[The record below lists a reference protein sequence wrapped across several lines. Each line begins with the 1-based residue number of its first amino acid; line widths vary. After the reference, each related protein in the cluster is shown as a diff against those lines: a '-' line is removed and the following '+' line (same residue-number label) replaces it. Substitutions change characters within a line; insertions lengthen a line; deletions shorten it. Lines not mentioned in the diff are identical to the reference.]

1 MVCSKAVIYGVLSVL
16 LAFGAQNL
24 GAIFQVTMTAVGAT
38 SGPLGGIFLCGL
50 FIPFMN
56 KFVSVQLLNDE

>member
-1 MVCSKAVIYGVLSVL
+1 MV

-56 KFVSVQLLNDE
+56 KFVNLPVLILPQYKQIRGFMPI